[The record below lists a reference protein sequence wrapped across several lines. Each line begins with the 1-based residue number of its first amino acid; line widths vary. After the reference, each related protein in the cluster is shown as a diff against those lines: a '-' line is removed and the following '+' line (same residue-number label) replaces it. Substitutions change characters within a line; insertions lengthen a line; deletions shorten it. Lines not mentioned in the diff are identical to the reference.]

1 VSIRR
6 VAPLAF
12 KFRVSGLGFG
22 VTVPVDRTGG
32 TAALRVKRVDAAA
45 HGRGALVHPCI
56 WCYTDVYLV
65 LYWCI
70 FGVIL
75 MHIWCCTGVYLVLYW
90 CIFGVILVYNYKS
103 IITVTAITINATG
116 SGLRYN

>member
-1 VSIRR
+1 MSIRR

-45 HGRGALVHPCI
+45 HGRGASVH
-56 WCYTDVYLV
+56 
-65 LYWCI
+65 
-70 FGVIL
+70 
-75 MHIWCCTGVYLVLYW
+75 W